1 MKNVKTA
8 PVGFLKSRFWD
19 KDLVS
24 GNLFES
30 GSPEAKESGKKRDKY
45 ALLCFEF
52 YKTQS
57 DLHLGIFFV
66 ISLFKPA

>member
-1 MKNVKTA
+1 MKNDKTP

-19 KDLVS
+19 KDLVV

-45 ALLCFEF
+45 VLLCFES

-57 DLHLGIFFV
+57 EWSIPWYPLCHWLI
-66 ISLFKPA
+66 